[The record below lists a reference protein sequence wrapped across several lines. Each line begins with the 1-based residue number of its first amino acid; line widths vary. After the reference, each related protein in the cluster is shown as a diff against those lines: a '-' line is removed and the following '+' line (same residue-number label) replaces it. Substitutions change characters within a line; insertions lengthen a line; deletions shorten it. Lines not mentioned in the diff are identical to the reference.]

1 MKPELLSPAGSF
13 ECLKAVIEAGCD
25 AVYLGGKSFSAR
37 SFATNFNNEELVEA
51 IKYAHLYG
59 VKVYVTVNTL
69 VYEKEVDSF
78 IEYIDFL
85 HKNNVDAILVQ
96 DIGMLHLIRSIF
108 PNLEVHASTQM
119 HIHNIESAKLMKKIG
134 VKRVVLARETPL
146 ELVKEI
152 KKIGIDVETFVH
164 GALCVSYSGQC
175 LMSSLIGGRSGNR
188 GSCVGC
194 CRLKYDLKIND
205 KIVYKDKYVLSMR
218 DLNTVKDIGK
228 LIDAGIDSL
237 KIEGRTKRPEYSY
250 LVTKIYRK
258 AIDNYIKYKDVKISK
273 KDEMDLL
280 EIFNRTFTKGY
291 ILNDNDVINNY
302 RPNHVGLEI
311 GKVIY
316 SNNGAV
322 KIKLSNYLNKLDGIR
337 FINDDIGLT
346 ITNMKVNGKN
356 VDKAYKLSLIH
367 I

>member
-1 MKPELLSPAGSF
+1 
-13 ECLKAVIEAGCD
+13 
-25 AVYLGGKSFSAR
+25 
-37 SFATNFNNEELVEA
+37 
-51 IKYAHLYG
+51 
-59 VKVYVTVNTL
+59 
-69 VYEKEVDSF
+69 
-78 IEYIDFL
+78 
-85 HKNNVDAILVQ
+85 
-96 DIGMLHLIRSIF
+96 
-108 PNLEVHASTQM
+108 
-119 HIHNIESAKLMKKIG
+119 
-134 VKRVVLARETPL
+134 
-146 ELVKEI
+146 
-152 KKIGIDVETFVH
+152 
-164 GALCVSYSGQC
+164 
-175 LMSSLIGGRSGNR
+175 
-188 GSCVGC
+188 
-194 CRLKYDLKIND
+194 
-205 KIVYKDKYVLSMR
+205 MR

-322 KIKLSNYLNKLDGIR
+322 KIKLSNYLNKLMVLDLLMMILG
-337 FINDDIGLT
+337 
-346 ITNMKVNGKN
+346 
-356 VDKAYKLSLIH
+356 
-367 I
+367 